1 MSQRAA
7 LSVKGLAKIEG
18 PADTQL
24 NRAPT
29 TELCATNP
37 QTFVCPRDDSEVV
50 AGLPH
55 EPING

>member
-1 MSQRAA
+1 MSQRVAF
-7 LSVKGLAKIEG
+7 SVKDLAKIEG
-18 PADTQL
+18 TADTQL

-37 QTFVCPRDDSEVV
+37 QTFVCPRDDSDVV
-50 AGLPH
+50 AGLLH